1 MIDRRVDPGL
11 RADVRAELEKTYKR
25 SVITP
30 ANLVPETR
38 RLPSRSLALDYI
50 MGGEGYPFGA
60 MTRLWGGW
68 STGKSTAIFNAFWS
82 AQNYGDQRADRLDY
96 LAQVAKMSGETK
108 LGKRML
114 DEAKRVRGTK
124 LTCFY
129 VCTEKVFDKDLPESL
144 GVKLDQEHFEVAFTR
159 RIEEI
164 GQIVQ
169 RALGAYNVVAVDS
182 TTGTMSL
189 DELATDK
196 GEVKGVE
203 DASNTVGMTRA
214 RKWGYNMDWWQDRI
228 GPDNVLIFTS
238 QIQAKMGQ
246 KTMAQAQME
255 QSPGGEKLNHEPGVI
270 LHFMNGAR
278 LKRRSDGGL
287 VAYDSK
293 GGEAGAFGRTESAG
307 REVVVRCDKNKYGR
321 SERTSLHQYDRLAMR
336 WDWVHEYEKLAKY
349 LHVAKRT
356 TANSSWYLLPDGSRT
371 QSLRQAILNDPLLRR
386 QIEDRVYRC
395 AADPVYEDSILRDG
409 PGEPMLQLV
418 ESA

>member
-1 MIDRRVDPGL
+1 MIDRRVDPAL
-11 RADVRAELEKTYKR
+11 RASVRAELEKTYKR
-25 SVITP
+25 DVIMP
-30 ANLVPETR
+30 VGLVPAQR

-50 MGGEGYPFGA
+50 MGGEGYPFGC

-82 AQNYGDQRADRLDY
+82 AQNYGDQRAARLEY
-96 LAQVAKMSGETK
+96 LAPIAKMSGEPK
-108 LGKRML
+108 EAKRML
-114 DEAKRVRGTK
+114 EEAKRVRGNK

-129 VCTEKVFDKDLPESL
+129 VCTEKIFDRDLPESL
-144 GVKLDQEHFEVAFTR
+144 GVSLDQEHFEIAFTR

-169 RALGAYNVVAVDS
+169 KALGAYNVVAVDS

-196 GEVKGVE
+196 GEQKGVE

-228 GPDNVLIFTS
+228 GPENILIFTS

-246 KTMAQAQME
+246 RTMAQAQME
-255 QSPGGEKLNHEPGVI
+255 QSPGGEKLNHEPGII
-270 LHFMNGAR
+270 LHFMNGSR
-278 LKRRSDGGL
+278 LKRKPDGAL

-293 GGEAGAFGRTESAG
+293 GADSGAFGRAESAG

-321 SERTSLHQYDRLAMR
+321 SERTSLHHYDRIAMC
-336 WDWVHEYEKLAKY
+336 WDPIHEYEKLAKY
-349 LHVAKRT
+349 LRVVERSSEK
-356 TANSSWYLLPDGSRT
+356 SSWYVLPDGART
-371 QSLRQAILNDPLLRR
+371 QSLRQAIIGDPLLRR

-395 AADPVYEDSILRDG
+395 ASDPAYENEILRDG